1 MGIPKKISDNEINYL
16 YLKDKNTVK
25 LPLLPL
31 TTLTEYP
38 FDDIFEN
45 DYKIVVNQYYVKR
58 VISNFIKANVFELLH
73 IESIQ
78 LQEDRTVV
86 LIFARGNSQTL
97 DWDKKIRKSPHE
109 PYLKSKK
116 KKKELIEEYIDEGV
130 A

>member
-1 MGIPKKISDNEINYL
+1 MGMPKKISDNEIKYL

-86 LIFARGNSQTL
+86 LIFARGNSQTI
-97 DWDKKIRKSPHE
+97 DWNKKERKRVHE
-109 PYLKSKK
+109 PQLKARK